1 MGSGAVGLNP
11 IGGSVRGLVDR
22 HNHAALGEPP
32 MVLVFVC
39 GINPSIITML
49 VTLEEFGKV
58 QWSQDG
64 CRARGDPDFS
74 QREKRC
80 FFHGICGGSIVG
92 RQEHGGNRAVLF
104 GDDIELRAIGSV
116 INGEQAEALLER

>member
-1 MGSGAVGLNP
+1 MGTGAVGLNP

-39 GINPSIITML
+39 GIDPSIITML

-74 QREKRC
+74 QREKRG
-80 FFHGICGGSIVG
+80 FFHGIGRGSIVG
-92 RQEHGGNRAVLF
+92 RQEHGSDGTVVF
-104 GDDIELRAIGSV
+104 GDDIELRAVGSM
-116 INGEQAEALLER
+116 IDREQTEAFLER